1 MAPPRFAT
9 VDQHD
14 DSRLL
19 RDLADGNDA
28 ALEPLME
35 RYGDAIVET
44 CFRAT
49 RDALL
54 AVDLYAEVWA
64 EATWRLRL
72 PASTPPEAAGAW
84 LVHLVGEVL
93 DVANAQQRIPSRARA
108 WRGVRPT
115 TVTQRELE
123 RLERLRD
130 AAESRAARSA
140 LPRDLSAAADIMLLG
155 VPEPF
160 ALKRI
165 RRSELVVLERA
176 DIPDEDGSAS

>member
-1 MAPPRFAT
+1 

-28 ALEPLME
+28 ALVPLME

-49 RDALL
+49 RDPLL
-54 AVDLYAEVWA
+54 ALDLYSEVWA
-64 EATWRLRL
+64 EACWRLRL
-72 PASTPPEAAGAW
+72 PASRPPDSAGPW
-84 LVHLVGEVL
+84 LVHLIGEVL
-93 DVANAQQRIPSRARA
+93 DDAKAQERMPSGARARLRLRA
-108 WRGVRPT
+108 T
-115 TVTQRELE
+115 TVTHNDIE
-123 RLERLRD
+123 RLECLRD
-130 AAESRAARSA
+130 PTASREARHD
-140 LPRDLSAAADIMLLG
+140 LPRDVSAAADIMLLR

-165 RRSELVVLERA
+165 RPSALVVVERVPRSE
-176 DIPDEDGSAS
+176 GAS